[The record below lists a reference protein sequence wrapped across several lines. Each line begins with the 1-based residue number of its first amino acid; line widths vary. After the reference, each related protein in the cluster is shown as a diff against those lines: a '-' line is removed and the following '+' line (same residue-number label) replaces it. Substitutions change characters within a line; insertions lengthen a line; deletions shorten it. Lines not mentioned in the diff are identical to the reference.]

1 MAGPRVIKKYA
12 NRRLYDT
19 DASKHVTL
27 SHIREMIVDGI
38 DIRIVEDTTGDDI
51 TRALLLQIIV
61 EQEQSSGQPILTER
75 LLAQLIRFHGNPMQ
89 AMMAE
94 YLHKSVSTFVNQQ
107 RFVQSQMQDLL
118 TNTPIE
124 TMRELVTQ
132 NMQMWEN
139 MFMPKGENSDDSGEQ
154 TKE

>member
-27 SHIREMIVDGI
+27 SKLREMIVDGI

-75 LLAQLIRFHGNPMQ
+75 LLTQLIRFHGNPMQ

-107 RFVQSQMQDLL
+107 QRFVQSQMQDLM
-118 TNTPIE
+118 TNTPLD
-124 TMRELVTQ
+124 TMRELAAT
-132 NMQMWEN
+132 NMKM
-139 MFMPKGENSDDSGEQ
+139 
-154 TKE
+154 